1 MNPTVIRPSLRRAKF
16 SLVLCTVFLAVVIWF
31 WRVMVPD
38 AHWVILLVGILP
50 FFAPVLAWADTL
62 RTSLTVDGTLVKH
75 KHGIVSETVRAM
87 DLTRLQNVFV
97 ERTLSQ
103 RLWGVGTLVLET
115 ASEQGRIAITDIDN
129 PQKIADWILKISKEG
144 TGV

>member
-16 SLVLCTVFLAVVIWF
+16 SLVLCALFLAVVVWF
-31 WRVMVPD
+31 WRMVVPE
-38 AHWVILLVGILP
+38 AHWVILLAGILP
-50 FFAPVLAWADTL
+50 FFAPLLSWADTK
-62 RTSLTVDGTLVKH
+62 RTSLTVDGTVVKY

-87 DLTRLQNVFV
+87 DLARLQNIFV

-115 ASEQGRIAITDIDN
+115 ASEQGRIAIADIDN
-129 PQKIADWILKISKEG
+129 PQKTADWLLKISKEG